1 MALFAARHLA
11 LKGKLNHQKFQTL
24 DGGSEGESEG
34 EGDSKSE
41 RENGVTIDTNIKNS
55 PITAK
60 NKQYSTISD
69 ENSGFLSVSD
79 MNTSTDSK
87 SDLTIPIE
95 VVAIP
100 CVGNSANLLQQM
112 TALDSVSGGHGIYPV
127 ILNSVKGRTI
137 DYDCHNN
144 GTIEIGKENIASGN
158 QDFTNRS
165 DRIFGEPYTE
175 HYNIWLRLKK
185 EIDVEFDL
193 IYSPRAF
200 ELLLDSFENNARLW
214 ENCNILYYHCG
225 GVEGNDS
232 QLGRYRYK
240 GLL

>member
-1 MALFAARHLA
+1 MALFAARHFA
-11 LKGKLNHQKFQTL
+11 LKGKLNQQKFQNL
-24 DGGSEGESEG
+24 DCGSEGEG
-34 EGDSKSE
+34 ESKSE
-41 RENGVTIDTNIKNS
+41 GENGVTIDTNIKNS

-69 ENSGFLSVSD
+69 ENSGFLPMSD
-79 MNTSTDSK
+79 MDTSTDSK
-87 SDLTIPIE
+87 SGRTISIE

-112 TALDSVSGGHGIYPV
+112 TALDSVSGRHGIYPV
-127 ILNSVKGRTI
+127 ILNSVKGQTI
-137 DYDCHNN
+137 DCDSRDN
-144 GTIEIGKENIASGN
+144 GTIQIDNENIINNN
-158 QDFTNRS
+158 QDRMNRS

-175 HYNIWLRLKK
+175 HYDIWLRLKK

-193 IYSPRAF
+193 IYTPRAF
-200 ELLLDSFENNARLW
+200 ELLLDSFENNAKLW
-214 ENCNILYYHCG
+214 ESCNILYYHCG